1 MSAVS
6 LFDSPYEMLVQMD
19 RKCRSHAAGL
29 PIMEEAREEWTGVQF
44 VLHGRELLASM
55 GDVTEIVSLPAVT
68 KIPGVK
74 PWVLGMAN
82 MRGMLLPVIDLE
94 RLLYGESTRALD
106 AQRRLL
112 VVEFGEVFAG
122 LVVESVIGMR
132 HYWVDEKAAE
142 LPSWLDNEM
151 SPFVDYSFE
160 RSGLHIPVINMATL
174 VANEAFMDVST

>member
-19 RKCRSHAAGL
+19 RKCRSRAAGL

-94 RLLYGESTRALD
+94 RLLYGESTQVLD

-112 VVEFGEVFAG
+112 VVEFGDVFAG
-122 LVVESVIGMR
+122 LVVENVIGMR

-142 LPSWLDNEM
+142 LPPWLDNEM
-151 SPFVDYSFE
+151 SPFIDYSFE
-160 RSGLHIPVINMATL
+160 RSGLHFPVFNMATL